1 MKKLI
6 FLLIPIFIF
15 GCENKEDNINKEF
28 SKKGTVELM
37 EEIEKD
43 EYTLP
48 RDGNLTEKQMEMYL
62 AVKQEELV
70 YAKQAAENLKAKSEK
85 IEAKEKEGKKPGLGD
100 YMNAFKAM
108 GDVADFITAD
118 LRAAKKLGY
127 NAKEYQ
133 WVKETIVKTRMA
145 EWADNSRAATSK
157 NYSEMLENL
166 KKQRE
171 EATTKEMKDIYDQQ
185 ITAISEGMKDMN
197 ADQHQDEGVTD
208 HNKKLL
214 AEYKDKI
221 SFIEEEVNKWRLLE
235 KEKVHEN

>member
-6 FLLIPIFIF
+6 FVLIPIFIF
-15 GCENKEDNINKEF
+15 GCGKKEDNINKEF

-43 EYTLP
+43 EYTPP
-48 RDGNLTEKQMEMYL
+48 RDGNLSEKQMDMYL
-62 AVKQEELV
+62 AVKEEELA

-85 IEAKEKEGKKPGLGD
+85 IEANEKEGKKPGLGD

-133 WVKETIVKTRMA
+133 WVKEIIVKTQMA
-145 EWADNSRAATSK
+145 EWADDSRAATSK
-157 NYSEMLENL
+157 NYSQMLEEL
-166 KKQRE
+166 KKRRE
-171 EATTKEMKDIYDQQ
+171 EASTKEMKDMYDQQ
-185 ITAISEGMKDMN
+185 ITAISEGMKEME
-197 ADQHQDEGVTD
+197 ADQSQEEGVTQ
-208 HNKKLL
+208 HNKELL
-214 AEYKDKI
+214 AKYKDKI
-221 SFIEEEVNKWRLLE
+221 SVIEEEVNKWRLLD
-235 KEKVHEN
+235 KEKVEEN